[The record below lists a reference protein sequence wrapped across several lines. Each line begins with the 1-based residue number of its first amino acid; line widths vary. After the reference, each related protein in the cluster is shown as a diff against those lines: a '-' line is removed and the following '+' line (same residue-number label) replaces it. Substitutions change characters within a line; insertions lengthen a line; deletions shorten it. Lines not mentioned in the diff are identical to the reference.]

1 MSNLSGSS
9 FVLGSSELA
18 ALKRAQNAHQE
29 PSKAPTEP
37 GTFNSSTTAS
47 AGPSSWQTCHRGVE
61 APAASSRARNG
72 KSWTA
77 DELLIIQETKG
88 RFAARLAADHAA
100 VLHPDVDTPFMDV
113 QDAMN
118 RLLPYHIFQQPKN
131 DLEWVING
139 GKGKQKAAPD
149 AELSETRFA
158 IECHKRRKALKDKLR
173 KIKIREGTRSAP
185 LDQAYALA
193 QAVLDSER
201 TETAWLNAEL
211 RTARGELDKIERE
224 RRAANPPPPRT
235 SYYNS
240 PTIPSSTLQSQW
252 YRPYPYAYSQP
263 YTTVSTPM
271 NITYTTPVTS
281 AAFATPAPT
290 TAAAATTPATTTSAT
305 TTTAAPSPSLP
316 ASTAGKSIPVQL
328 PVSSLPALHALGITP
343 VPAAS
348 LTAGQALP
356 PAVLRSSAANGTML
370 NLEINVASLKGAQ
383 INGLALILNS
393 LMTRGTSTQP
403 SVTPTATPLS
413 ATPANGATS
422 NG

>member
-1 MSNLSGSS
+1 MGNRGPLMNCLSYKKRRGGSY
-9 FVLGSSELA
+9 
-18 ALKRAQNAHQE
+18 
-29 PSKAPTEP
+29 PSPI
-37 GTFNSSTTAS
+37 SSTAF
-47 AGPSSWQTCHRGVE
+47 SSV
-61 APAASSRARNG
+61 S
-72 KSWTA
+72 
-77 DELLIIQETKG
+77 

-139 GKGKQKAAPD
+139 GKGKQKAAPE
-149 AELSETRFA
+149 AELSGIDTSMSSQLRRLKRLLSETRFA

-173 KIKIREGTRSAP
+173 KIKIREGTVSAPPTLHLILLISHQRSAP

-252 YRPYPYAYSQP
+252 YRPHPYAYSQP

-281 AAFATPAPT
+281 AAFAAPAPT

-413 ATPANGATS
+413 ATPANGTTS

>member
-9 FVLGSSELA
+9 FVLGSSDLA
-18 ALKRAQNAHQE
+18 ALKRAQNAHRE
-29 PSKAPTEP
+29 PSKPPTEP
-37 GTFNSSTTAS
+37 DTFNSSTTAS
-47 AGPSSWQTCHRGVE
+47 AGPSSWQSCQRGVE

-77 DELLIIQETKG
+77 DELLIIQETKE

-113 QDAMN
+113 QDAMS
-118 RLLPYHIFQQPKN
+118 RLLPYHIFLQPKN

-139 GKGKQKAAPD
+139 GKGKQKAPPEV
-149 AELSETRFA
+149 ELSETRFA
-158 IECHKRRKALKDKLR
+158 IECYKRRKALKDKLR

-224 RRAANPPPPRT
+224 RRAANPPAPRT

-240 PTIPSSTLQSQW
+240 PAIPSATLQSQW

-290 TAAAATTPATTTSAT
+290 PAAA
-305 TTTAAPSPSLP
+305 
-316 ASTAGKSIPVQL
+316 SIPVQL

-383 INGLALILNS
+383 INGLAVILNS

-403 SVTPTATPLS
+403 SVTPTAAPLS
-413 ATPANGATS
+413 ATPANGTTS